1 MFKKVVI
8 SAVVVGVAALV
19 YTSLPDIRRYWRMR
33 NM

>member
-1 MFKKVVI
+1 MLKKIVI
-8 SAVVVGVAALV
+8 SAAVAGAAALI